1 MCRFVAYLG
10 PPVLLSSLTTEPAN
24 SIIHQSFHSHEREE
38 PLNGDGFGLAWYV
51 PEIRKE
57 AALFRSVSPA
67 WSNMNLLHLA
77 RVTRSGCIFAH
88 VRAAT
93 PGLPVTETNTHPF
106 VWGELAFM
114 HNGELGCF
122 QAIRRRLL
130 DGLSEPAFDLIQG
143 TTDSEHLFALVVE
156 RLLRAGRD
164 PAREL
169 PAEALGEAL
178 AGAVDDALELARQ
191 LGVSEPSYL
200 NLALTDGRRAAVC
213 RFTDGELADS
223 PSLYV
228 HRDQLFTCED
238 GICRFFEPDDRGHA
252 VLVASEPLTDDAGWS
267 AVEPNTL
274 LLVGEDRAVTL
285 RPMGPGA

>member
-10 PPVLLSSLTTEPAN
+10 PPVLLSSLTTDPAN

-51 PEIRKE
+51 PETRRE

-106 VWGELAFM
+106 SWGELAFM

-143 TTDSEHLFALVVE
+143 TTDSEHLFAAIVD

-164 PAREL
+164 STGSPV
-169 PAEALGEAL
+169 EALGEAL
-178 AGAVDDALELARQ
+178 SGAVEDALELGREMGAE
-191 LGVSEPSYL
+191 EPSYL
-200 NLALTDGRRAAVC
+200 NLALTDGRRLAAC

-228 HRDQLFTCED
+228 HQGQAFTCED
-238 GICRFFEPDDRGHA
+238 GRCRFFEPDDRGHA
-252 VLVASEPLTDDAGWS
+252 VLVASEPLTDDPEWS
-267 AVEPNTL
+267 VVEPNTL
-274 LLVGEDRAVTL
+274 LLVTEDRAVTR
-285 RPMGPGA
+285 RPMASGA

>member
-10 PPVLLSSLTTEPAN
+10 PPVLLSSLTTDPAN

-51 PEIRKE
+51 PEIRSE

-106 VWGELAFM
+106 TWRELAFM

-122 QAIRRRLL
+122 QTIRRRLL
-130 DGLSEPAFDLIQG
+130 GGLSEPAFDLIQG
-143 TTDSEHLFALVVE
+143 TTDSEHLFAAIVD

-164 PAREL
+164 SPGS
-169 PAEALGEAL
+169 PVEALGAAL
-178 AGAVDDALELARQ
+178 AGAIEDALELGRE
-191 LGVSEPSYL
+191 LGAEEPSYL
-200 NLALTDGRRAAVC
+200 NLALTDGRRLAVC

-228 HRDQLFTCED
+228 HQGKLFTCED
-238 GICRFFEPDDRGHA
+238 GQCRFFEPDGRGHS
-252 VLVASEPLTDDAGWS
+252 VLVASEPLTDDPGWS
-267 AVEPNTL
+267 VVEPNTL
-274 LLVGEDRAVTL
+274 LLVTEERSVTL
-285 RPMGPGA
+285 RPMGSGP

>member
-10 PPVLLSSLTTEPAN
+10 PPVLLSSLTTDPAN

-51 PEIRKE
+51 PEIRNE

-106 VWGELAFM
+106 TWRELAFM

-122 QAIRRRLL
+122 QTIRRRLL

-143 TTDSEHLFALVVE
+143 TTDSEHLFAAIVD
-156 RLLRAGRD
+156 RLLRANRD
-164 PAREL
+164 STGSPV
-169 PAEALGEAL
+169 EALGAAM
-178 AGAVDDALELARQ
+178 AGAVEDALELGRE
-191 LGVSEPSYL
+191 LGAEEPSYL
-200 NLALTDGRRAAVC
+200 NLALTDGRRLAVC

-228 HRDQLFTCED
+228 HRGKLFTCED
-238 GICRFFEPDDRGHA
+238 GQCRFFEPDGRGDA
-252 VLVASEPLTDDAGWS
+252 VLVASEPLTDDPGWS
-267 AVEPNTL
+267 VVEPNTL
-274 LLVGEDRAVTL
+274 LLVTEDRAVTQ
-285 RPMGPGA
+285 RPMSS